1 MARVTGSYAVIKTHD
16 ETVRAFVPAPL
27 PPAAH
32 ALDQAAY
39 LERNRLAEVAL
50 ARLTGMA
57 GLVASK
63 RVADLQRGPARGAAD
78 LTTGGNPGH
87 PDRRLR

>member
-27 PPAAH
+27 PPAAP
-32 ALDQAAY
+32 ALDPAAY

-57 GLVASK
+57 GLVASSEWLIYSAV
-63 RVADLQRGPARGAAD
+63 RQEAL
-78 LTTGGNPGH
+78 LTSQLEEPR
-87 PDRRLR
+87 PP

>member
-1 MARVTGSYAVIKTHD
+1 MTRVTGSYTVINTHD

-27 PPAAH
+27 PPAAP
-32 ALDQAAY
+32 ALDPAAY

-57 GLVASK
+57 GLVASSEWLIYSAV
-63 RVADLQRGPARGAAD
+63 RQEAL
-78 LTTGGNPGH
+78 LTS
-87 PDRRLR
+87 

>member
-27 PPAAH
+27 PPAAP

-57 GLVASK
+57 GLVASSEWLIYSAV
-63 RVADLQRGPARGAAD
+63 RQEAL
-78 LTTGGNPGH
+78 LTSQLEGT
-87 PDRRLR
+87 